1 MARITSAAELKE
13 ALNRLCP
20 EEAWGDKAD
29 VERMFD
35 NGLTSLKYIATAEP
49 NLLQSYGVPAFQAGY
64 LRKRAQAA
72 AAGTVV
78 FVVKSECDEYELP
91 LKITD
96 EGILLENVEKN
107 LEMHKPP
114 LRPRSINSMPISLR
128 RDKTLAID
136 LYDGQRLEMEAEILP
151 GLQPFIAYPG
161 AFATLSKSSMWSW
174 IHT

>member
-72 AAGTVV
+72 AAGKRCIQSSHHCKKVM
-78 FVVKSECDEYELP
+78 L
-91 LKITD
+91 
-96 EGILLENVEKN
+96 
-107 LEMHKPP
+107 
-114 LRPRSINSMPISLR
+114 
-128 RDKTLAID
+128 
-136 LYDGQRLEMEAEILP
+136 
-151 GLQPFIAYPG
+151 
-161 AFATLSKSSMWSW
+161 ATLYGSTDQSC
-174 IHT
+174 